1 MGHWE
6 RWGEESRGLKE
17 KEEKNGGEQ
26 KEDGLRGR
34 VLLLPMT
41 PGLQG
46 STPLGQTVFCF
57 GNVTRHKRHLKKQTN
72 LEITFQKSREIYKPT
87 LPPPQ
92 KKTEPVTK

>member
-1 MGHWE
+1 MSTLWAQARQSIRELGPQGSLGHWE

-26 KEDGLRGR
+26 KEDGLGGR

-46 STPLGQTVFCF
+46 STPCRPDSFLLWEC
-57 GNVTRHKRHLKKQTN
+57 
-72 LEITFQKSREIYKPT
+72 YKT
-87 LPPPQ
+87 
-92 KKTEPVTK
+92 